1 MDPKQTGK
9 IISTKRKEMGLT
21 QVQLAQMLNVS
32 NRAVS
37 KWENGDGFPDISLLP
52 EISKTLSV
60 TIDEL
65 LTGEK
70 SEPTVIENN
79 KDSKKKNLNEFK
91 ICFTVSFCLAATS
104 ALLGGI
110 TEIYCIWAF
119 SILFYTHW
127 EIMFA
132 AASLFF
138 SIASA
143 MIFIIGILRLRL
155 AYSDSEIYLKFKK
168 STIVLSAILT
178 VFPLTFLTRIVD
190 CSPLFDFTLIIMPV
204 ILLMIIIVFYKATK
218 KIERICNEKSKDEKK
233 N

>member
-1 MDPKQTGK
+1 MDPRQTGK

-65 LTGEK
+65 LTGER
-70 SEPTVIENN
+70 SELVITEKN
-79 KDSKKKNLNEFK
+79 KNCKKQVLNDFK
-91 ICFTVSFCLAATS
+91 ICFTISFCLAATS

-110 TEIYCIWAF
+110 TEIYCLWAF
-119 SILFYTHW
+119 PILFYTHW

-132 AASLFF
+132 AASLFL

-143 MIFIIGILRLRL
+143 MIFIIGIQRLRL
-155 AYSDSEIYLKFKK
+155 EYSDSEIYSKFKK
-168 STIVLSAILT
+168 STIALSALLT
-178 VFPLTFLTRIVD
+178 VFPFTFIARIIN
-190 CSPLFDFTLIIMPV
+190 CSPLFDFTLIIMPI
-204 ILLMIIIVFYKATK
+204 ILLIIVIIFFKATK
-218 KIERICNEKSKDEKK
+218 KIERICNEKRKDEK
-233 N
+233 ND

>member
-21 QVQLAQMLNVS
+21 QIQLAEMLNVS

-52 EISKTLSV
+52 ELSKTLSV

-70 SEPTVIENN
+70 PEPVFIENN
-79 KDSKKKNLNEFK
+79 KTSKKKVLNDFK
-91 ICFTVSFCLAATS
+91 ICFTISFCLAVTS

-110 TEIYCIWAF
+110 TELYSAWAF
-119 SILFYTHW
+119 QFILFYTHW

-132 AASLFF
+132 AASLFCT
-138 SIASA
+138 IASA
-143 MIFIIGILRLRL
+143 MLFIIGILRLRL
-155 AYSDSEIYLKFKK
+155 EYSDSEIYSKFKK
-168 STIVLSAILT
+168 GTIALWAILT
-178 VFPLTFLTRIVD
+178 VFPFTFIARIIN
-190 CSPLFDFTLIIMPV
+190 STPLSGFIYIIMPV
-204 ILLMIIIVFYKATK
+204 ILLIIVIVFWKSVK
-218 KIERICNEKSKDEKK
+218 KMERICNEKD
-233 N
+233 NQNN